1 MGKATAGS
9 TRGRA
14 TEGRRIDA
22 MEELEME
29 KNRASPRRPRH
40 ARAFRATVAAAVLA
54 GAAPAWAG
62 RPFATEDAGVLE
74 RGDCE
79 WESLAGRSRSRGSPT
94 ERSLSTQLGCGL
106 GWDTQGAVAAGRGR
120 AGDDRS
126 QAWSLGFKTALPS
139 IEGNSTEQAAAFALA
154 YGAEV
159 DRQGEQRSY
168 RRSSAFVN
176 LAATRPLGAGWTAHA
191 NLGWRRDHAERR
203 DSTTWALA
211 LERAAGESF
220 DLGVEAYGDDRGGR
234 WLGAGLR
241 WNLGKAW
248 SLNASYAANAETPA
262 VRLAVVGFKFAF

>member
-1 MGKATAGS
+1 
-9 TRGRA
+9 
-14 TEGRRIDA
+14 
-22 MEELEME
+22 MEELEDME
-29 KNRASPRRPRH
+29 PKRASQTPPRPTH
-40 ARAFRATVAAAVLA
+40 AFWATVAAAVLA

-106 GWDTQGAVAAGRGR
+106 GLATQGAVAAGRSHT
-120 AGDDRS
+120 GDERS
-126 QAWSLGFKTALPS
+126 QAWSLGFKTTLSGAGGDPA
-139 IEGNSTEQAAAFALA
+139 TAFALA
-154 YGAEV
+154 YGAEA
-159 DRQGEQRSY
+159 DRQGQQRSY
-168 RRSSAFVN
+168 RRSASFVS
-176 LAATRPLGAGWTAHA
+176 LVATRPLGAGWTAHA

-203 DSTTWALA
+203 DSATWALA
-211 LERAAGESF
+211 VEKAVGASF
-220 DLGVEAYGDDRGGR
+220 DLGAEAYGDDRGER
-234 WLGAGLR
+234 WIGAGLR

>member
-1 MGKATAGS
+1 
-9 TRGRA
+9 
-14 TEGRRIDA
+14 
-22 MEELEME
+22 MET
-29 KNRASPRRPRH
+29 NRALPTPPRPAH
-40 ARAFRATVAAAVLA
+40 AFWATVAAAVLA

-94 ERSLSTQLGCGL
+94 EHSLSTQLGCGL
-106 GWDTQGAVAAGRGR
+106 GWATQGALAAGRSR
-120 AGDDRS
+120 AGDERG

-139 IEGNSTEQAAAFALA
+139 VGRDGDEPAATFALA
-154 YGAEV
+154 YGAEAE
-159 DRQGEQRSY
+159 RQGQQRSY
-168 RRSSAFVN
+168 RHSSAFVN

-191 NLGWRRDHAERR
+191 NLGWRRDHAEQR

-248 SLNASYAANAETPA
+248 SLNASYAANAETPT
-262 VRLAVVGFKFAF
+262 VRLAAVGFKFAF